1 MEQTQRILVVD
12 DDPMVRDVVRR
23 YLRDAGYEVTEAAD
37 GVRALEEIARD
48 EPDLVVLDVMIPGPD
63 GLAVL
68 RDVRRD
74 GEVPVILLTARNE
87 EVDRISGLEFGADD
101 YVVKPFSPR
110 ELVARVRTVLRRAA
124 PPADTAPLE
133 FGTLRI
139 DPSRRIVTVAGRD
152 VELTR
157 LEFDLLHFL
166 ASSPQRVFSRGELLE
181 HVWDSSTEWQ
191 DPSTVTVHVRRLRA
205 KVEPD
210 PDAPRWITTA
220 WGVGYR
226 FEP

>member
-1 MEQTQRILVVD
+1 MEPTQRILIVD
-12 DDPMVRDVVRR
+12 DDPMIRDVLHR
-23 YLRDAGYEVTEAAD
+23 YLEEAGYAVTEAGD
-37 GVRALEEIARD
+37 GVRALSEVAND
-48 EPDLVVLDVMIPGPD
+48 EPDLIVLDVMIPGPD
-63 GLAVL
+63 GLSVL
-68 RDVRRD
+68 RDVRRNR
-74 GEVPVILLTARNE
+74 EVPVILLTARNE

-110 ELVARVRTVLRRAA
+110 ELVARVRTVLRRAV
-124 PPADTAPLE
+124 PPTDTSPLE
-133 FGTLRI
+133 FGPLRI
-139 DPSRRIVTVAGRD
+139 EPASRAVTVHGRA

-166 ASSPQRVFSRGELLE
+166 ASSPQRVFSRRELLE
-181 HVWDSSTEWQ
+181 QVWDSSAEWQ

-205 KVEPD
+205 KIEPD
-210 PDAPRWITTA
+210 PDSPRWITTA

>member
-1 MEQTQRILVVD
+1 MERTQRILVVD

-23 YLRDAGYEVTEAAD
+23 YLEEAGYAVTEAGD
-37 GVRALEEIARD
+37 GVRALEEVAEH

-63 GLAVL
+63 GLSVL

-74 GEVPVILLTARNE
+74 RDVPVILLTARDE

-124 PPADTAPLE
+124 PPTDTAPLD
-133 FGTLRI
+133 FGPLRI
-139 DPSRRIVTVAGRD
+139 DPARRVVTVDGRD
-152 VELTR
+152 VGLTR

-166 ASSPQRVFSRGELLE
+166 ASSPQRVFTRNELLE

-210 PDAPRWITTA
+210 PDAPRWVTTV

>member
-1 MEQTQRILVVD
+1 MERTQRILVVD

-23 YLRDAGYEVTEAAD
+23 YLEEAGYAVTEAGD
-37 GVRALEEIARD
+37 GVRALSEVAEG
-48 EPDLVVLDVMIPGPD
+48 EPDLIVLDVMIPGPD
-63 GLAVL
+63 GLSVL

-74 GEVPVILLTARNE
+74 REVPVILLTARNE
-87 EVDRISGLEFGADD
+87 EIDRISGLEFGADD

-124 PPADTAPLE
+124 PPTDTSPLE
-133 FGTLRI
+133 FGLLRI
-139 DPSRRIVTVAGRD
+139 EPARRTVTADGRD

-166 ASSPQRVFSRGELLE
+166 ASSPQRVFSRSELLE
-181 HVWDSSTEWQ
+181 QVWDSSAEWQ

-205 KVEPD
+205 KIEPD
-210 PDAPRWITTA
+210 PESPRWITTA